1 MSGDGGFCNSALE
14 KLEAMIASMTPEQRA
29 FYNELLRPGWG
40 KIVQQRYEAKAQAVW
55 ADWIA
60 RVPPLN
66 RPREG
71 SDAG

>member
-1 MSGDGGFCNSALE
+1 MSGDGGFDDSAL
-14 KLEAMIASMTPEQRA
+14 KRLGALVANMTPEQRA

-40 KIVQQRYEAKAQAVW
+40 KIVQQRHEAKAQAVW

-66 RPREG
+66 RPGEG

>member
-1 MSGDGGFCNSALE
+1 VSGDGGFDDSAL
-14 KLEAMIASMTPEQRA
+14 KRLEALVANMTPEQRA

-40 KIVQQRYEAKAQAVW
+40 KIVQQRHEARAQAVW

-66 RPREG
+66 RPDEG

>member
-1 MSGDGGFCNSALE
+1 VSGDGGFDDSAL
-14 KLEAMIASMTPEQRA
+14 KRLEALIANMTPEQRA

-40 KIVQQRYEAKAQAVW
+40 KIVQQRHEARAQAVW

-66 RPREG
+66 RPDEG